1 MYLSKV
7 TNTNTLY
14 RYTMGDVDDAVPT
27 FQEREA
33 AGADTGRAAQ
43 TADVRRRLP
52 VRRYPLKTDF
62 VYV

>member
-14 RYTMGDVDDAVPT
+14 RYRYTML

-52 VRRYPLKTDF
+52 ARRIP
-62 VYV
+62 

>member
-14 RYTMGDVDDAVPT
+14 TML

-52 VRRYPLKTDF
+52 ARRYPLKTDF